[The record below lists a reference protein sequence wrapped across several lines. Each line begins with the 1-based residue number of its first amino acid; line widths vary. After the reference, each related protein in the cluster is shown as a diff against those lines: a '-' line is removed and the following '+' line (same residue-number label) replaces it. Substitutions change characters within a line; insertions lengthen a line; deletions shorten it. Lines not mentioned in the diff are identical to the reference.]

1 MIDKNEQML
10 KAERLA
16 FMAFLLMLASA
27 VGQFMYIAST
37 YDVLPLSL
45 GEFGRVAAYSF
56 ACGAIAAKVFEAKI
70 LRRVLA
76 ADNPSRSDT
85 L

>member
-10 KAERLA
+10 KAERLGY
-16 FMAFLLMLASA
+16 MAFLLMVASA
-27 VGQFMYIAST
+27 AGQFTYIAST

-70 LRRVLA
+70 LRRILT
-76 ADNPSRSDT
+76 ADKPSRSPE